1 MNNNAK
7 QNGTRPF
14 PWKCGQC
21 RQREV
26 YPVEGEY
33 TTEVAHDG
41 RSYTVSIPNL
51 RTFRCRN
58 CGAMILDTE
67 ANRQI
72 SLAFR
77 RQVGLLTPD
86 EIREKREALGV
97 KQGELAAYLS
107 VAPAALSRWENGV
120 QIQQRCMDKLL
131 RLFFDLPE
139 VRFALGTAPEAT
151 TADRFRCLKPTP
163 ELRRQA

>member
-1 MNNNAK
+1 
-7 QNGTRPF
+7 
-14 PWKCGQC
+14 
-21 RQREV
+21 
-26 YPVEGEY
+26 
-33 TTEVAHDG
+33 
-41 RSYTVSIPNL
+41 
-51 RTFRCRN
+51 FRCRN

-86 EIREKREALGV
+86 EIREKREALGL

-107 VAPAALSRWENGV
+107 VAPATLSRWENGV

-163 ELRRQA
+163 ELRRQAQRFRLTSASRPAPVSEPAAQPEQEDEMAAGDVLA